1 MDDVIGAASLAE
13 FVEDGEVRPR
23 LGEVLAEG
31 PIRVVDDLDW
41 AVEVS
46 RRVFQAARRLGDGD
60 GLAELPR
67 GADAALLRMQ
77 KLHAERGPP
86 ERDAAI
92 EELAAEA
99 FMQVAQGEVGI
110 VGEPKS

>member
-1 MDDVIGAASLAE
+1 
-13 FVEDGEVRPR
+13 
-23 LGEVLAEG
+23 
-31 PIRVVDDLDW
+31 
-41 AVEVS
+41 
-46 RRVFQAARRLGDGD
+46 
-60 GLAELPR
+60 
-67 GADAALLRMQ
+67 MQ
-77 KLHAERGPP
+77 KLHAERGAP